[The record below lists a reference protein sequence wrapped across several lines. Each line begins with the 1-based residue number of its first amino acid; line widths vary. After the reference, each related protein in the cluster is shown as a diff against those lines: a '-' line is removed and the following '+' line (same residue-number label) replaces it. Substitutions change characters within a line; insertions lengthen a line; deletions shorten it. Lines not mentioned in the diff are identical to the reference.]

1 MTELSYHSYKPSHP
15 WYYKLGGKPPTLKS
29 IRDYAI
35 NQKYQGYLSDDI
47 AKARRHSEPK
57 RSEHLKHITD
67 SITADLQ
74 RDITIYRQLR
84 RHYALLSLEGKLNQN
99 PDICDD
105 IYVSLGL
112 KYSHIS
118 NHFTQLHQLQQCP
131 VIEQYT
137 LL

>member
-15 WYYKLGGKPPTLKS
+15 WYYKLGGKPSSLKA

-35 NQKYQGYLSDDI
+35 TQKYQGYLSDKI
-47 AKARRHSEPK
+47 VKARRHSEPK

-84 RHYALLSLEGKLNQN
+84 RDYALLSYQGKLNQN

-118 NHFTQLHQLQQCP
+118 NHFLQLHQLQQCP
-131 VIEQYT
+131 LIEQYT
-137 LL
+137 LF

>member
-15 WYYKLGGKPPTLKS
+15 WYYKLGGKPPALKS

-57 RSEHLKHITD
+57 RSEHLQQYTN
-67 SITADLQ
+67 SITANLQ

-84 RHYALLSLEGKLNQN
+84 RDYALPSHQGKPNQN
-99 PDICDD
+99 TNICDD
-105 IYVSLGL
+105 IHTSLSL
-112 KYSHIS
+112 KYNHLS
-118 NHFTQLHQLQQCP
+118 NHFIHLHQLQQCP
-131 VIEQYT
+131 VIEQFC
-137 LL
+137 LF

>member
-29 IRDYAI
+29 IRENAI
-35 NQKYQGYLSDDI
+35 HQKYQGYLSDDI

-84 RHYALLSLEGKLNQN
+84 RDYALLSYQGKLDQYTNICN
-99 PDICDD
+99 DIHT
-105 IYVSLGL
+105 SLSL
-112 KYSHIS
+112 KYNHLS
-118 NHFTQLHQLQQCP
+118 NHFIHLHQLQQCP
-131 VIEQYT
+131 VVEQ
-137 LL
+137 LCLF

>member
-15 WYYKLGGKPPTLKS
+15 WYYKLGGKPPSLKA

-35 NQKYQGYLSDDI
+35 TQKYHGYLSDKI

-57 RSEHLKHITD
+57 RSEHLRHITD
-67 SITADLQ
+67 NITAYLQ

-84 RHYALLSLEGKLNQN
+84 RHYALLTLQRKLNQN
-99 PDICDD
+99 PNVCDD
-105 IYVSLGL
+105 IHTSLSL
-112 KYSHIS
+112 KHNHLS
-118 NHFTQLHQLQQCP
+118 NHFIQLHQLHQCP

-137 LL
+137 LF

>member
-47 AKARRHSEPK
+47 AKARRQNEPK
-57 RSEHLKHITD
+57 RSEQLKHL
-67 SITADLQ
+67 SNRITANLW
-74 RDITIYRQLR
+74 RDIACYRQLR
-84 RHYALLSLEGKLNQN
+84 RHYALLSFHGKLNQN
-99 PDICDD
+99 SDICDD
-105 IYVSLGL
+105 IHTSFSLKHNHL
-112 KYSHIS
+112 S
-118 NHFTQLHQLQQCP
+118 NHFTQLHQLHQCP

-137 LL
+137 LF

>member
-1 MTELSYHSYKPSHP
+1 MPELSYHSYKPSHP
-15 WYYKLGGKPPTLKS
+15 WYYKLGGKPPSLKA

-35 NQKYQGYLSDDI
+35 TQKYHGYLSDKI
-47 AKARRHSEPK
+47 AKAGRHSEPK
-57 RSEHLKHITD
+57 RSEHLRQITD
-67 SITADLQ
+67 NITADLQ
-74 RDITIYRQLR
+74 HDITRYRQLR
-84 RHYALLSLEGKLNQN
+84 RDYVMLFHQGKLNQN

>member
-47 AKARRHSEPK
+47 AKARRQSEPK
-57 RSEHLKHITD
+57 RSEQLKHLTD
-67 SITADLQ
+67 NITADLW

-84 RHYALLSLEGKLNQN
+84 RDHALLSLHGNLNKN
-99 PDICDD
+99 TNICNDIHT
-105 IYVSLGL
+105 SLSL
-112 KYSHIS
+112 KYNHLS
-118 NHFTQLHQLQQCP
+118 NHFIHLHQVQQCL
-131 VIEQYT
+131 VIKQFC
-137 LL
+137 LF

>member
-29 IRDYAI
+29 IRENAI
-35 NQKYQGYLSDDI
+35 HQKYQGYLSDDI
-47 AKARRHSEPK
+47 AKARSHREPK

-84 RHYALLSLEGKLNQN
+84 RDYALLSYQGKLNQN

-112 KYSHIS
+112 KYSHLI
-118 NHFTQLHQLQQCP
+118 NHFLQLHQLQQWA
-131 VIEQYT
+131 VVEQFC
-137 LL
+137 LF

>member
-35 NQKYQGYLSDDI
+35 NQKYQGYLSETI

-57 RSEHLKHITD
+57 RSEHLKHLKDIITD
-67 SITADLQ
+67 DLQ

-84 RHYALLSLEGKLNQN
+84 RDYALLSHQGKLNQN

-105 IYVSLGL
+105 IYISLAL
-112 KYSHIS
+112 KCSHIS
-118 NHFTQLHQLQQCP
+118 NHFTQLHQLHQYP
-131 VIEQYT
+131 VIEQFC
-137 LL
+137 LF